1 MTTATVNAEVLMRK
15 VKRVVDAEIELS
27 WLGSKH
33 PNDHWFIENEAK
45 AARLALRRYLKSRS
59 GVVQQHWLRP
69 L

>member
-1 MTTATVNAEVLMRK
+1 MTTATVNVTSLMRK

-33 PNDHWFIENEAK
+33 PDDHAQIESEAK

-59 GVVQQHWLRP
+59 SIVQQH
-69 L
+69 